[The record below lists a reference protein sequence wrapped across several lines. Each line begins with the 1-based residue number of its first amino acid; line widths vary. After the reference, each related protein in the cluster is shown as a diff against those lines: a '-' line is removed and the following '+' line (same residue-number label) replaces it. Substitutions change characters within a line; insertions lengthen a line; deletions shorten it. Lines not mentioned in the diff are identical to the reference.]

1 MSSRREADWEEWI
14 ESVRSGGAVSL
25 TPCGLNNG
33 PTRSGPFFC
42 HFYRFLIFS
51 SFLWVII
58 ETSFRSS
65 GLEVKDIHCTHG
77 HRVAQAKK
85 EILYFQICYFLVM
98 TKHLSSLLKC
108 HLYAPV
114 LLELIFPKT
123 TKRLYLLFACVE
135 FLLCLAL
142 HGKKGAF
149 FRIPYIMCCNAF
161 MIFVDFW
168 RASIFVWLGVN
179 QVQFLFVPNRPETM
193 YFWNLF
199 ATCQLWYHNPRR
211 GKKPKNVDY
220 ASLLSY
226 FWHLSQDCLAVTS

>member
-1 MSSRREADWEEWI
+1 M
-14 ESVRSGGAVSL
+14 VSTTAQL
-25 TPCGLNNG
+25 DQD
-33 PTRSGPFFC
+33 RFFC
-42 HFYRFLIFS
+42 HFYRFLIFF
-51 SFLWVII
+51 SFSLSHNRNFLPILRPG
-58 ETSFRSS
+58 SKGYS
-65 GLEVKDIHCTHG
+65 LHTHG

-135 FLLCLAL
+135 FFLCLAL

-193 YFWNLF
+193 YF
-199 ATCQLWYHNPRR
+199 
-211 GKKPKNVDY
+211 
-220 ASLLSY
+220 
-226 FWHLSQDCLAVTS
+226 